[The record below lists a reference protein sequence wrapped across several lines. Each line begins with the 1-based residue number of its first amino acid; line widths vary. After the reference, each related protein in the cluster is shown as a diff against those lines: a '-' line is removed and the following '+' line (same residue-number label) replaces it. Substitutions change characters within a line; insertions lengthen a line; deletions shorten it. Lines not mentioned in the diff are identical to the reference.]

1 MTTATETIESRALQ
15 VRRWM
20 IENVAIDTLKFP
32 NDDAVWEFITTTWPR
47 ISTEAAERVLN
58 EAMRPLDR

>member
-1 MTTATETIESRALQ
+1 MITATESIESRVVQ

-20 IENVAIDTLKFP
+20 IENVATDTLNFP